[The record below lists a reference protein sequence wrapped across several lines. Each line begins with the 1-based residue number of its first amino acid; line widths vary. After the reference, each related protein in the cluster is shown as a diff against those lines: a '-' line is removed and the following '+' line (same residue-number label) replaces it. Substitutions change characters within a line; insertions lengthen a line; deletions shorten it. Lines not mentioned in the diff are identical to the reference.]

1 VHYPDRKLW
10 ALRHGRRNKIHF
22 ICRPIIFPFGELP
35 RLSPATP
42 LDFGGLPARSAAEVV
57 KNTTVWLW
65 YLPKDTEVPWL
76 AFPGQTGAQ
85 FSWHMT
91 LWMWGPKQR
100 HLVWRNP
107 FWHFPGKLP
116 DNCYV
121 HSWLSTQKSIT
132 RGFKFGS
139 ALRSIGRSTPLEIE
153 PFSAD
158 LQLCLG
164 MVIKSFI
171 PGHLIIFATKLA
183 LFMNGDPEIIERR
196 ALLGIIIH

>member
-1 VHYPDRKLW
+1 MCIILAESYEFL
-10 ALRHGRRNKIHF
+10 LHGRRNKIHF

-42 LDFGGLPARSAAEVV
+42 SRLCEGPARSGAEVV

-65 YLPKDTEVPWL
+65 CLPKETEVPRL
-76 AFPGQTGAQ
+76 AFPGETGTE

-91 LWMWGPKQR
+91 LWMWGAKQR

-121 HSWLSTQKSIT
+121 HSVTSEAEKIA
-132 RGFKFGS
+132 RGFKLAS
-139 ALRSIGRSTPLEIE
+139 ALRLLN
-153 PFSAD
+153 PFAFSVSNPSRRTCNYASAWS
-158 LQLCLG
+158 LNH
-164 MVIKSFI
+164 SF
-171 PGHLIIFATKLA
+171 
-183 LFMNGDPEIIERR
+183 R
-196 ALLGIIIH
+196 AI